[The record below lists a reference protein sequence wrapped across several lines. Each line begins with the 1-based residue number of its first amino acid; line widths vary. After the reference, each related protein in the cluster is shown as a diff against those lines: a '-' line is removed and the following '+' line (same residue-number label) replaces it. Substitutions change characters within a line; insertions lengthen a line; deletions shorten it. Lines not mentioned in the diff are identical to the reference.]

1 MNRGLQDKRIE
12 DMMERPIP
20 RKKVGS
26 VHLQMVKESR
36 TLYGMGRFTEPGRAV
51 RMIAPLVEKAD
62 REMVMALSLNTKL
75 EPLALEIV
83 SVGGENACSVDYRD
97 IFKHSILNNAA
108 YIMCFHNHPSGDPEP
123 SREDRMITRRLE
135 ECGTL
140 LGIPLIDHIIV
151 GDESR
156 FYSLREHGEI
166 SLADKEVA

>member
-1 MNRGLQDKRIE
+1 M
-12 DMMERPIP
+12 
-20 RKKVGS
+20 
-26 VHLQMVKESR
+26 
-36 TLYGMGRFTEPGRAV
+36 
-51 RMIAPLVEKAD
+51 
-62 REMVMALSLNTKL
+62 
-75 EPLALEIV
+75 
-83 SVGGENACSVDYRD
+83 DYRD